1 MGTLWAEDDILR
13 KMSKDSRAYPLGGKE
28 GLEEYSQGNHIRI
41 YMDDTA
47 SYIYYMP
54 LTGNSRN

>member
-1 MGTLWAEDDILR
+1 VGRRLYTSEDVKRYKGL
-13 KMSKDSRAYPLGGKE
+13 PFGGKE
-28 GLEEYSQGNHIRI
+28 GLEEYSQGNQIRI

-47 SYIYYMP
+47 SYIYMP